1 MAPLV
6 LKIKGNKTFSPF
18 STLTSEDELTKTWRV
33 CTKVKDSLENGSR
46 LENLSWRLWFRQHS
60 NDNNKK
66 PFRKLSLDTTRKLS
80 NNVKMA
86 PFKQIPIKQEPQST
100 PTFYQLQLQQQQQ
113 QQQQFLLEQQ
123 QQQQF
128 LLEQQQR
135 QQSMVFEQPLLDVSF
150 FNPSSNFNVPPI
162 PQTQND
168 IVELDEIFNAF
179 NNEFNIPATATTT
192 TASTSAAPVVNTN
205 DMGMADG
212 WDFGIPSPSNPYYS
226 PTQTPHN
233 ILGNFDNTPSSST
246 NTTEVNENT
255 GGGGGGGEAMY
266 VSGTSM
272 PPPPVATLRNKL
284 LENQQVR
291 FHQKTPPM
299 SASTSASTVAS
310 MMDESSFI
318 DRSYS
323 SPNSP
328 PQPLQQPS
336 NLLFPTGYESPNKV
350 KKSNS
355 LSDGQSKPICT
366 NCSATTTPL
375 WRRSAEDELLC
386 NACGLYQKLHN
397 APRPKTLKPHNT
409 RKEAKDDEA
418 SQLVCS
424 NCSTTTTPLW
434 RRDDEGAPLCNAC
447 GLYLKLHHE
456 RRPLSMKTDVIKKR
470 QRYES
475 NNTTHHT
482 GKKKKSKGDSP
493 SAPSSPTLYTT
504 LSQQSSPQPS
514 QQHFTIGYTPTMDE
528 LMPNH
533 YY

>member
-86 PFKQIPIKQEPQST
+86 PFKQIPIKQESQPT
-100 PTFYQLQLQQQQQ
+100 PTFYQLQLQQQQQQ

-123 QQQQF
+123 QQQQQF

-135 QQSMVFEQPLLDVSF
+135 QQQSMVFEQPLLDVSF

-162 PQTQND
+162 PQTQNE

-192 TASTSAAPVVNTN
+192 TASTSAAPVINTH

-226 PTQTPHN
+226 PTQTSPN
-233 ILGNFDNTPSSST
+233 MLGNFDNTPCSS
-246 NTTEVNENT
+246 TEVNENA
-255 GGGGGGGEAMY
+255 GGGEAMY
-266 VSGTSM
+266 VSDTSM
-272 PPPPVATLRNKL
+272 PPPPVGTLRNKL

-291 FHQKTPPM
+291 FHHTTPPM

-310 MMDESSFI
+310 MMDES
-318 DRSYS
+318 
-323 SPNSP
+323 
-328 PQPLQQPS
+328 
-336 NLLFPTGYESPNKV
+336 
-350 KKSNS
+350 
-355 LSDGQSKPICT
+355 
-366 NCSATTTPL
+366 
-375 WRRSAEDELLC
+375 
-386 NACGLYQKLHN
+386 
-397 APRPKTLKPHNT
+397 
-409 RKEAKDDEA
+409 
-418 SQLVCS
+418 
-424 NCSTTTTPLW
+424 
-434 RRDDEGAPLCNAC
+434 
-447 GLYLKLHHE
+447 
-456 RRPLSMKTDVIKKR
+456 
-470 QRYES
+470 
-475 NNTTHHT
+475 
-482 GKKKKSKGDSP
+482 
-493 SAPSSPTLYTT
+493 
-504 LSQQSSPQPS
+504 
-514 QQHFTIGYTPTMDE
+514 
-528 LMPNH
+528 
-533 YY
+533 